1 MRFFSAALF
10 FFGAAVSFGQSPEVP
25 HKMQFAG
32 MTLTIRDDARREI
45 QKDVDALTKH
55 PYYFNIK
62 VERAKTYFPII
73 EEIFREERLPED
85 FKYLA
90 LQESALISDA
100 VSVSDAVGFWQFKDF
115 TAEEVGMRVDKQ
127 IDERMNLISSTRGA
141 AKYLKQNNY
150 QFNNWIYALQAYQ
163 MGAGGAKRA
172 VGDKHNG
179 AKHMD
184 IDRHT
189 YWYVKK
195 YLAHKIAFENAI
207 GGEPALKVKP
217 YQTNKKTSLDK
228 IAEELNV
235 DLDEIKEYNKWARAG
250 VVPGDRT
257 YTILIPDGTYDQNF
271 NVLSIAATPAK
282 PIIVEAAPQIE
293 MRNLFI
299 NEIPVIKAEP
309 GDRLTTIADRGGISL
324 SAFLRYNDLS
334 VDHVVVAG
342 DMYFLDKKK
351 SKAEQPYH
359 KIAKG
364 ESLWVV
370 SQTYGVKLKKL
381 RKYNRIDRESD
392 LQPNNMLWLS
402 SNKPPVK
409 DQVEADATIEVDENR
424 VFDWSQ
430 DADNAP
436 PVAILEVGEEE
447 EIDLNYA
454 AVDSQGQSDSKQSF
468 VNSDNNI
475 GTIPATVV
483 HEVKSADTLYSIAR
497 QYGVTI
503 KQLMDWNEKR
513 DFELSVGEQL
523 KITPQ

>member
-10 FFGAAVSFGQSPEVP
+10 FFGAAVSFGQSPQVP

-32 MTLTIRDDARREI
+32 MTLTIREDARSEI
-45 QKDVDALTKH
+45 QKDVDALTQH

-73 EEIFREERLPED
+73 EEIFREERLPDD

-115 TAEEVGMRVDKQ
+115 TAEEVGMRVDRE

-150 QFNNWIYALQAYQ
+150 QFNNWVYALQAYQ

-179 AKHMD
+179 AKHME
-184 IDRHT
+184 IDKHT

-195 YLAHKIAFENAI
+195 YLAHKIAFESAVE
-207 GGEPALKVKP
+207 GEPLLRVKS
-217 YQTNKKTSLDK
+217 YQAREKTSLEK
-228 IAEELNV
+228 IAAEFSV
-235 DLDEIKEYNKWARAG
+235 DVDEIKEYNKWARAG
-250 VVPGDRT
+250 VIPGDRP
-257 YTILIPDGTYDQNF
+257 YTILIPEGTYDKNF
-271 NVLSIAATPAK
+271 NVLAIAAAPSK
-282 PIIVEAAPQIE
+282 PIIVEAAAPAD
-293 MRNLFI
+293 MKVLYI
-299 NEIPVIKAEP
+299 NEIPVVTAMP
-309 GDRLTTIADRGGISL
+309 GDQLTTIADKGGVSL
-324 SAFLRYNDLS
+324 SALLRYNDLS
-334 VDHVVVAG
+334 IDHKVQPG
-342 DMYFLDKKK
+342 NHYFLDKKR

-359 KIAKG
+359 KLVQG
-364 ESLWVV
+364 ESLWLV

-381 RKYNRIDRESD
+381 KKYNRIGSEAQ

-409 DQVEADATIEVDENR
+409 DQLDADAAIEVDENK
-424 VFDWSQ
+424 VFDWGQGKS
-430 DADNAP
+430 
-436 PVAILEVGEEE
+436 VGSVEVLEVGEGTEAN
-447 EIDLNYA
+447 INYA
-454 AVDSQGQSDSKQSF
+454 SLVTEESSQSEQSF
-468 VNSDNNI
+468 AIDSGNQQLETTS
-475 GTIPATVV
+475 VV
-483 HEVKSADTLYSIAR
+483 HEVKPSDTLYSVAR

-503 KQLMDWNEKR
+503 KELMDWNEKR

-523 KITPQ
+523 KIARQ